1 MMFFEPVMTRTIM
14 TRDGQSSTSIP
25 DIVFQN
31 VYPLSE
37 TPGLYDLYVSMTFKL
52 SASRCEMTYY
62 IHFSQSTEEAVIDD
76 LKQQIIGFTLK
87 QKSYLF
93 DILNDTYADYCV
105 RQRDI
110 DRRMM
115 YMNILT
121 GGI

>member
-1 MMFFEPVMTRTIM
+1 
-14 TRDGQSSTSIP
+14 
-25 DIVFQN
+25 
-31 VYPLSE
+31 
-37 TPGLYDLYVSMTFKL
+37 
-52 SASRCEMTYY
+52 MTYY
-62 IHFSQSTEEAVIDD
+62 VSPYESNLVAITED
-76 LKQQIIGFTLK
+76 LKQQITGITLK